1 MAAVRLLTAAGAL
14 RPTAASCA
22 KGSGELL
29 LYVRLL
35 GETAPVEVPAM
46 GSVAD
51 LAEAAR
57 EVFSGRGVK
66 MDARPVLRYGG
77 EVLTDHSA
85 LLADVGVCSE
95 SVVDADG
102 RGKPTA
108 HNVRVVRV
116 SGMRVGA
123 DTGDL
128 SGLYD
133 RAECTAD
140 DLRKTVFWK
149 RDVPDPRK
157 CPAIYAAL
165 VDKPQT
171 GEVERVLRW
180 RLYYGKREP
189 GDRTVYRSGWWPSSA
204 ELLGQWDASECKK
217 YSDAMVPGAP
227 YPLVEPVEW

>member
-14 RPTAASCA
+14 PPPSCR

-102 RGKPTA
+102 RGEPTEE
-108 HNVRVVRV
+108 NVSVIRV
-116 SGMRVGA
+116 SGMESYGH
-123 DTGDL
+123 
-128 SGLYD
+128 
-133 RAECTAD
+133 TAD
-140 DLRKTVFWK
+140 LRSMNGEYERLHGPLAHADRVEFWH
-149 RDVPDPRK
+149 RTGGPEK
-157 CPAIYAAL
+157 CPVIYSHPPGWRIHHGRNPTVAGR
-165 VDKPQT
+165 KQT
-171 GEVERVLRW
+171 NHH
-180 RLYYGKREP
+180 LY
-189 GDRTVYRSGWWPSSA
+189 GWYPSSV
-204 ELLGQWDASECKK
+204 ELLGQWVHDPTSG
-217 YSDAMVPGAP
+217 DAMNASDP
-227 YPLVEPVEW
+227 YPLVEAVEW